1 MQMNNYDVTVIGA
14 GIVGLGTAY
23 KLLEKDSSLKI
34 CIIEKED
41 RVAAH
46 QTGHNSGVIHSGI
59 YYKPGSLKAE
69 NCITGYK
76 MLLDFCDENNIA
88 YDICGKIIVATTEKE
103 LKPLQTL
110 FERGKSNG
118 LEGVKYI
125 SEDEIKET
133 EPFAKGIKGIL
144 VPQTGIVD
152 YKAVSEKIAGIIS
165 LQGAEIK
172 FNEEVQ
178 SVKTNGNEVY
188 VTAKNSRY
196 ASKVVVACAGLYSDK
211 IASMTN
217 DKINFRIIPFRGE
230 YYKLNKSAK
239 HLVKNLIYP
248 VPDPEFPFL
257 GVHFT
262 RRIDGMIE
270 AGPNAVLAFK
280 KEGYEKCDYNTG
292 ELFETLSYKGFH
304 KVAAKFW
311 KTGFYEFRRSFSKK
325 EFVRSLQKLIPD
337 IKESDIVKGGSG
349 VRAQACDIN
358 GNLTDDFLFIETE
371 RVINVCNAPSPA
383 ATSAFS
389 IGKTI
394 SEKVFLKINY

>member
-34 CIIEKED
+34 CIIEKEE

-69 NCITGYK
+69 NCITGYR

-110 FERGKSNG
+110 FERGQSNG
-118 LEGVKYI
+118 LDGVKYI
-125 SEDEIKET
+125 SADEIKET
-133 EPFAKGIKGIL
+133 EPYAKGIKGIL

-152 YKAVSEKIAGIIS
+152 YKAVSGKIAGIIS
-165 LQGAEIK
+165 LKRAEIK

-178 SVKTNGNEVY
+178 SVKANGNEVY
-188 VTAKNSRY
+188 VTTKTNRY
-196 ASKVVVACAGLYSDK
+196 SSKVVVACAGLYSDK
-211 IASMTN
+211 IAAMTN

-230 YYKLNKSAK
+230 YYKLNESAK

-280 KEGYEKCDYNTG
+280 KEGYEKSDFNTN
-292 ELFETLSYKGFH
+292 EFIETLSYKGFH

-325 EFVRSLQKLIPD
+325 EFVKSLQKLIPD
-337 IKESDIVKGGSG
+337 IKESDISKGGSG
-349 VRAQACDIN
+349 VRAQACDVN
-358 GNLTDDFLFIETE
+358 GNLTDDFLFIENE

-394 SEKVFLKINY
+394 SEKVFLKIN

>member
-188 VTAKNSRY
+188 VTAKNNRY

-394 SEKVFLKINY
+394 SEKVFLKIN

>member
-165 LQGAEIK
+165 FQGAELK

-188 VTAKNSRY
+188 VTAKNNRY

-394 SEKVFLKINY
+394 SEKVFLKIN

>member
-1 MQMNNYDVTVIGA
+1 MNNFDVTVIGA
-14 GIVGLGTAY
+14 GILGLSTAY
-23 KLLEKDSSLKI
+23 KLLEKEPSLKV

-76 MLLDFCDENNIA
+76 MLLEFCDENNIN
-88 YDICGKIIVATTEKE
+88 YEICGKIIVAVSEKE

-110 FERGKSNG
+110 FERGLANG
-118 LEGVKYI
+118 LERVKYI
-125 SEDEIKET
+125 TSDEIKET
-133 EPFAKGIKGIL
+133 EPYVTGIKGIF
-144 VPQTGIVD
+144 VPQTGITD
-152 YKAVSEKIAGIIS
+152 YKEVSRKIAEIIS
-165 LQGAEIK
+165 HRGAEIK

-178 SVKTNGNEVY
+178 SLMIDGNETEVI
-188 VTAKNSRY
+188 TKKNKY
-196 ASKVVVACAGLYSDK
+196 TSKVLVACAGLYSDK
-211 IASMTN
+211 IAAMTK
-217 DKINFRIIPFRGE
+217 DKIEFRIIPFRGE
-230 YYKLNKSAK
+230 YYRLKDSAK

-262 RRIDGMIE
+262 RRVDGMTE

-280 KEGYEKCDYNTG
+280 KEGYEKSDIDFREFAG
-292 ELFETLSYKGFH
+292 TLAYKGFQ

-311 KTGFYEFRRSFSKK
+311 KTGFYEFRRSFSKR
-325 EFVRSLQKLIPD
+325 EFVRSLQKLIPS
-337 IKESDIVKGGSG
+337 IKENDIEKGGSG
-349 VRAQACDIN
+349 VRAQACDFK
-358 GNLTDDFLFIETE
+358 GNLIDDFLFVENE

-389 IGKTI
+389 IGNTI
-394 SEKVFLKINY
+394 SKKVFLKIN